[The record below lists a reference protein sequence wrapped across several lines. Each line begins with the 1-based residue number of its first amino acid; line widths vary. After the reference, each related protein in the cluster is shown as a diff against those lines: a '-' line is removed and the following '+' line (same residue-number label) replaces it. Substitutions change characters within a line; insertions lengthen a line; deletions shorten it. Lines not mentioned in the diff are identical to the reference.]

1 MNPQTQNVRSNVPMG
16 VLWKWT
22 SVSAVL
28 HLFAIG
34 SLCVVS
40 YFGMQR
46 KDAAVKAKTAAQEAA
61 AQAAEAKEKEEAARP
76 QGGTTG
82 TSAAPVDAKAASN
95 PALPSP
101 SPQNAAPTTDTAQGT
116 VKPQVPVEAG
126 PINAERVLGI
136 DKVAKPEDVPKSPFS
151 SKGDDLLKDL
161 K

>member
-1 MNPQTQNVRSNVPMG
+1 MA

-61 AQAAEAKEKEEAARP
+61 VQAAEAKEQEEAARP
-76 QGGTTG
+76 QGGSTG
-82 TSAAPVDAKAASN
+82 TSAAPVDAKAVAN
-95 PALPSP
+95 PTRPSP
-101 SPQNAAPTTDTAQGT
+101 SPQNEAPTTATAQGT
-116 VKPQVPVEAG
+116 DKPAQGTDKPQVPVEAG

>member
-1 MNPQTQNVRSNVPMG
+1 MA

-61 AQAAEAKEKEEAARP
+61 AQAAETKEQEEAARP
-76 QGGTTG
+76 QGGSTG
-82 TSAAPVDAKAASN
+82 TSAAPVDAKAAAN
-95 PALPSP
+95 PTRPSP
-101 SPQNAAPTTDTAQGT
+101 SPQNAAPTPATAQGT
-116 VKPQVPVEAG
+116 DKPQVPVEAG
-126 PINAERVLGI
+126 PMNAERVLGI